1 MEYVHIP
8 DTDLTVSRVALGTW
22 AIGGWMWG
30 GSDERE
36 GIATIHAALDAGV
49 TLIDT
54 APVYGF
60 GRSEEI
66 VGKALK
72 EYGRRDRVH
81 ISTKVAL
88 AWKDGQVSRDA
99 SPARI
104 EAEVEDSLRRLGVE
118 TIDIYFV
125 HWPDGKVP
133 FEETAAALE
142 RLRLSGKVRCLGVSN
157 YDPAQMEAFR
167 GRARLSFCQPPY
179 NLFERDMETAILPYC
194 KRHDVALM
202 TYGALCRGL
211 LSGTMG
217 PDREFTGD
225 DLRRFD
231 PKFAMPRF
239 GQYLGAAGAL
249 AAWAKERHGK
259 ELLPFAVRW
268 VLDQGVEVALWGG
281 RRPAQMA
288 PIGDIFDFAL
298 TAADFEAVNRILAEH
313 VTDPVGPQFMAPP
326 E

>member
-1 MEYVHIP
+1 MEYVRIAG
-8 DTDLTVSRVALGTW
+8 TDLTVSRVALGTW

-36 GIATIHAALDAGV
+36 SIATIHAALDAGV

-60 GRSEEI
+60 GHSEEI

-72 EYGRRDRVH
+72 EYGRSGEVH

-118 TIDIYFV
+118 TIDVYFV

-133 FEETAAALE
+133 LEETAAALE
-142 RLRLSGKVRCLGVSN
+142 RLRLSGKVRCVGVSN
-157 YDPAQMEAFR
+157 FSPEQMEAFR
-167 GRARLSFCQPPY
+167 GRAKLSFCQPPY
-179 NLFERDMETAILPYC
+179 NLFEREMEEGILPYC

-211 LSGTMG
+211 LSGTMRAE
-217 PDREFTGD
+217 REFAGD

-239 GQYLGAAGAL
+239 GQYLDAVRAL
-249 AAWAKERHGK
+249 AAWAGEKHGK
-259 ELLPFAVRW
+259 GLLPFAVRW
-268 VLDQGVEVALWGG
+268 VLDQGAEVALWGG

-288 PIGDIFDFAL
+288 PIGDIFDFRL
-298 TAADFEAVNRILAEH
+298 DGADFAAVDRILAEH

>member
-1 MEYVHIP
+1 MEYVRIA
-8 DTDLTVSRVALGTW
+8 DADLSVSRVALGSW

-36 GIATIHAALDAGV
+36 GVATIHAALDAGV
-49 TLIDT
+49 NLIDT

-72 EYGRRDRVH
+72 EYGAKGSVR

-88 AWKDGQVSRDA
+88 AWKDGKVTRDA

-157 YDPAQMEAFR
+157 FNPEQMEAFR
-167 GRARLSFCQPPY
+167 GRAGLSFCQPPY
-179 NLFERDMETAILPYC
+179 NLFEREMETAILPYC
-194 KRHDVALM
+194 KRHGVALM

-211 LSGTMG
+211 LSGSMRA
-217 PDREFTGD
+217 DRAFNGD

-239 GQYLGAAGAL
+239 GQYLAATKAL
-249 AAWAKERHGK
+249 AAWAMEHHGK
-259 ELLPFAVRW
+259 GLLPFAVRW
-268 VLDQGVEVALWGG
+268 VLDQGTEVALWGG
-281 RRPAQMA
+281 RRPDQMA
-288 PIGDIFDFAL
+288 PIGDIFDFSL
-298 TAADFEAVNRILAEH
+298 TAADFEAVDRILAEH

>member
-1 MEYVHIP
+1 MEYVTIP
-8 DTDLTVSRVALGTW
+8 GTDMTVSRVTLGTW

-36 GIATIHAALDAGV
+36 SIATIHAALDAGV
-49 TLIDT
+49 TCIDT

-72 EYGRRDRVH
+72 EYGGRDAVR

-88 AWKDGQVSRDA
+88 AWKDGKVTRDA

-104 EAEVEDSLRRLGVE
+104 ETEVEDSLRRLGVPA
-118 TIDIYFV
+118 IDIYFV
-125 HWPDGKVP
+125 HWPDAKVP

-142 RLRLSGKVRCLGVSN
+142 RLRLSGKVRAIGVSN
-157 YDPAQMEAFR
+157 FDPDQMEAFR
-167 GRARLSFCQPPY
+167 ARCRLSLCQPPY
-179 NLFERDMETAILPYC
+179 NLFERDMESAILPYC
-194 KRHDVALM
+194 KRHDIATM
-202 TYGALCRGL
+202 AYGALCRGL
-211 LSGTMG
+211 LSGGMRA
-217 PDREFTGD
+217 DRPFDGD

-231 PKFAMPRF
+231 PKFAQPRF
-239 GQYLGAAGAL
+239 SQYLAAAEAL
-249 AAWAKERHGK
+249 ADWARERHGK
-259 ELLPFAVRW
+259 ALLPFAVRY

-288 PIGDIFDFAL
+288 PIASIFGFTLGAEDFA
-298 TAADFEAVNRILAEH
+298 AVDRILAEH
-313 VTDPVGPQFMAPP
+313 IADPVGPQFMAPP
-326 E
+326 L